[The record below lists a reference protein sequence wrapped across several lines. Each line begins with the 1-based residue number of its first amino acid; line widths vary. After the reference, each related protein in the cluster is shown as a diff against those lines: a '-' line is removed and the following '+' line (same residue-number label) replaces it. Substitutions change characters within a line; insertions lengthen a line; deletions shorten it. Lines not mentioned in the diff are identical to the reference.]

1 MRKRVRYFTLILTIF
16 ISSFLFASATVS
28 AAEAKDSSETFVP
41 GAIMLSD
48 SWRSGTVFGNGVR
61 LRAEPIF
68 DCTIYGLMYNNEDVL
83 VNLEMSTMTF
93 YYVKRVKTGEYG
105 YVNRSYVVVW
115 DDDPVTVS
123 ED

>member
-1 MRKRVRYFTLILTIF
+1 MRKRVRYFTLILTVF
-16 ISSFLFASATVS
+16 ISGFIFASTPVS

-48 SWRSGTVFGNGVR
+48 SWRTGTVIKDGVR
-61 LRAEPIF
+61 LRAEPNF
-68 DCTIYGLMYNNEDVL
+68 DCTIYGLMYSYENVL
-83 VNLEMSTMTF
+83 VNLDMSTMTF
-93 YYVKRVKTGEYG
+93 YYVKRGDVYG
-105 YVNRSYVVVW
+105 YVNRSYVIVW

>member
-1 MRKRVRYFTLILTIF
+1 MGKRVRYFTLILAVF
-16 ISSFLFASATVS
+16 VSGFLFASTPVS

-48 SWRSGTVFGNGVR
+48 SWQEGTVIGNGVR
-61 LRAEPIF
+61 LRAEPNF
-68 DCTIYGLMYNNEDVL
+68 DCTIYGLMYDGETVL

-93 YYVKRVKTGEYG
+93 YYVKREKTGEYG
-105 YVNRSYVVVW
+105 YVNRDYVLTGNT
-115 DDDPVTVS
+115 VTVS